1 MVSAA
6 ARWWCGCLS
15 GGLACQKST
24 VAALTHY
31 RTCTPC
37 SVQCSRLALASAL
50 SSTAKLVSGHTYAL
64 YLLSNRY
71 GCVVVRYRLCI
82 YKKSKNIFSCCMK
95 CQSCLLANVIDVA
108 GKRRFGDES
117 HHLESI
123 FDKNHRAL
131 IGIALVIYH
140 LFRNSIDSLK
150 KRWHTLEVHTQA
162 RRQTSS
168 GQAHQDNQGGIEI
181 CNEWLTRLTL
191 I

>member
-1 MVSAA
+1 MSAA
-6 ARWWCGCLS
+6 ARSWCGCLS
-15 GGLACQKST
+15 GGLACGKST
-24 VAALTHY
+24 VAAMTHY

-71 GCVVVRYRLCI
+71 GCVVARYRLCI
-82 YKKSKNIFSCCMK
+82 DKKSKNIFSCCMK

-140 LFRNSIDSLK
+140 SFRNSIDSLK

-162 RRQTSS
+162 SKHAEQQRTGAS
-168 GQAHQDNQGGIEI
+168 GQPGRYRNM
-181 CNEWLTRLTL
+181 
-191 I
+191 

>member
-1 MVSAA
+1 MVASAA
-6 ARWWCGCLS
+6 AHRWCGCLS

-24 VAALTHY
+24 VVALTYY

-50 SSTAKLVSGHTYAL
+50 SSTAKLVSWHTL

-71 GCVVVRYRLCI
+71 GCVVAWYRLCI

-95 CQSCLLANVIDVA
+95 CQSCLLTNVIDVA
-108 GKRRFGDES
+108 GKRRLSDES

-123 FDKNHRAL
+123 FDKSHRAL

-140 LFRNSIDSLK
+140 SFRNSIDSLK

-162 RRQTSS
+162 RRQSS
-168 GQAHQDNQGGIEI
+168 SRQAHQDNQGGIEI

>member
-1 MVSAA
+1 
-6 ARWWCGCLS
+6 
-15 GGLACQKST
+15 
-24 VAALTHY
+24 
-31 RTCTPC
+31 
-37 SVQCSRLALASAL
+37 
-50 SSTAKLVSGHTYAL
+50 
-64 YLLSNRY
+64 
-71 GCVVVRYRLCI
+71 
-82 YKKSKNIFSCCMK
+82 MK

-150 KRWHTLEVHTQA
+150 KRGHTLEVHTQA
-162 RRQTSS
+162 CRQSSS

-181 CNEWLTRLTL
+181 RNEWLTRLTL